1 MPGDGNQAQPR
12 AQTIRKVCGDEA
24 GQRTSWEVSP
34 WIRVRVRPGEG
45 NQVEDDPS
53 ILVTK
58 SMVADLKS
66 SNQRDEIAAARASLK
81 ENSSLLHSICSACL
95 EHSDVASLTA
105 SKDSICNEIQNAL
118 NVISNASQ
126 GVGNKMGQPTSCTAT
141 LGSALDELENLI
153 ILDPLVVNEE
163 KIRPSLEKRLEA
175 IISGAALLAD
185 SSCTRDFH
193 RERIIAECNAI
204 RQALQDLLSEYIN
217 NVEDWAC
224 ENWHNWES
232 VEEQLNEA
240 RGHIKAAK
248 DNQQIPSLMGTQGDI
263 ILDNEV

>member
-1 MPGDGNQAQPR
+1 MLGAANQVQPR
-12 AQTIRKVCGDEA
+12 AQIIRKDCGDEA
-24 GQRTSWEVSP
+24 GQRTCWEVSP
-34 WIRVRVRPGEG
+34 WIRLRVRPGES
-45 NQVEDDPS
+45 NQ
-53 ILVTK
+53 
-58 SMVADLKS
+58 DLKS

-81 ENSSLLHSICSACL
+81 ENSPLLHSVCLACL

-118 NVISNASQ
+118 SVISNASQ
-126 GVGNKMGQPTSCTAT
+126 GGGNKMRQPTSHTAT

-153 ILDPLVVNEE
+153 VLDPLVVNEE

-217 NVEDWAC
+217 NV
-224 ENWHNWES
+224 
-232 VEEQLNEA
+232 
-240 RGHIKAAK
+240 G
-248 DNQQIPSLMGTQGDI
+248 NQTSFHF
-263 ILDNEV
+263 